1 MLPPKATGPLG
12 ALLRPLPGLQYCL
25 VGIIG
30 GIQSG
35 PDREHKP
42 PKPAHFILLDTFY
55 KKEHRCVHCILEEVV
70 SVEVS
75 SGGVIPVG
83 QETAAWSLWVWDTG
97 GAKRGM
103 EVWGRGL
110 SDSASVPAEAAK
122 RVDLPTTMAMLV
134 ITAANADTVL
144 T

>member
-1 MLPPKATGPLG
+1 M
-12 ALLRPLPGLQYCL
+12 
-25 VGIIG
+25 
-30 GIQSG
+30 
-35 PDREHKP
+35 
-42 PKPAHFILLDTFY
+42 
-55 KKEHRCVHCILEEVV
+55 
-70 SVEVS
+70 EVS

-97 GAKRGM
+97 GGGGAKRGM

-110 SDSASVPAEAAK
+110 SDSASVPVDVAK
-122 RVDLPTTMAMLV
+122 RVDLLTTMAMLV